1 MSLSNMNEKE
11 KTFVKTVKQFY
22 TKNGR
27 HDLPWRQTTDPYKI
41 LVSEIM
47 LQQTQVP
54 RVIEKYKEFLKA
66 FPTVKKLAIA
76 SQSDVLKLW
85 SGLGY
90 NRRAR
95 FLHQCAKEIV
105 ILKKFPVEVT
115 ELEKLPGIGH
125 YTARAVATFAYNQPH
140 VFIET
145 NIRTVFVHHFF
156 PKKEQ
161 VPDSDILILVT
172 KTLDT
177 KNPRAW
183 YGALMDYGTYL
194 KSQGIKTHRQA
205 KAYAKQS
212 SFIGSNRRV
221 RGLIMKALLEES
233 RTIDDLSVQTDCTHE
248 ELLRALDSLVKD
260 IFVVKKGKKYAL
272 N

>member
-1 MSLSNMNEKE
+1 MGTTMNAKE
-11 KTFVKTVKQFY
+11 KAFVKTVGYFY
-22 TKNGR
+22 KKSGR
-27 HDLPWRQTTDPYKI
+27 HDLPWRQTTDPYNI

-66 FPTVKKLAIA
+66 FPTVKKLATA
-76 SQSDVLKLW
+76 SQVGVLKLW

-95 FLHQCAKEIV
+95 FLHQCAKELV
-105 ILKKFPVEVT
+105 LLKKFPTDVM

-125 YTARAVATFAYNQPH
+125 YTARAVATFAYNQSH

-156 PKKEQ
+156 PKKEH
-161 VPDSDILILVT
+161 VSDSDILKLVE

-177 KNPRAW
+177 KNPRTW
-183 YGALMDYGTYL
+183 YAALMDYGTYL
-194 KSQGIKTHRQA
+194 KSQGITTHRKA
-205 KAYAKQS
+205 KAYVKQS
-212 SFIGSNRRV
+212 AFIGSNRRV
-221 RGLIMKALLEES
+221 RGRIMKVLLVES
-233 RTIDDLSVQTDCTHE
+233 RTIDDLVVQTDCTHKE
-248 ELLRALDSLVKD
+248 ISRALESLIKD
-260 IFVVKKGKKYAL
+260 MFVTKKKKKYSL
-272 N
+272 I

>member
-1 MSLSNMNEKE
+1 MNAKE
-11 KTFVKTVKQFY
+11 KAFVKTVKTFY
-22 TKNGR
+22 KKSGR
-27 HDLPWRQTTDPYKI
+27 HDLPWRQTEDPYKI

-54 RVIEKYKEFLKA
+54 RVIEKYNAFLKV
-66 FPTVKKLAIA
+66 FPTVQTLATA
-76 SQSDVLKLW
+76 SQIEVLQLW

-105 ILKKFPVEVT
+105 TLKKFPIDIT
-115 ELEKLPGIGH
+115 ELEKLPGVGH
-125 YTARAVATFAYNQPH
+125 YTARAVATFAYNQRH

-161 VPDSDILILVT
+161 VLDSAILKLVE

-177 KNPRAW
+177 KHPRDW
-183 YGALMDYGTYL
+183 YAALMDYGTYL
-194 KSQGIKTHRQA
+194 KAQGNTAHRNA
-205 KAYAKQS
+205 RVYTKQS
-212 SFIGSNRRV
+212 AFIGSNRRV
-221 RGLIMKALLEES
+221 RGLIMKSLLVEP
-233 RTIDDLSVQTDCTHE
+233 RTIDDLAVQTDCTQE
-248 ELLRALDSLVKD
+248 ELSRALESLIKDS
-260 IFVVKKGKKYAL
+260 FVLKKNKKYTL
-272 N
+272 V

>member
-1 MSLSNMNEKE
+1 MNKGMNEKE
-11 KTFVKTVKQFY
+11 KAFVKTVKTFY
-22 TKNGR
+22 KKFGR
-27 HDLPWRQTTDPYKI
+27 HDLLWRQTTDPYKI

-54 RVIEKYKEFLKA
+54 RVLEKYKEFLKA
-66 FPTVKKLAIA
+66 FPIVKKLAVA
-76 SQSDVLKLW
+76 PQAEVLKLW

-105 ILKKFPVEVT
+105 SLEHFPTSVT

-156 PKKEQ
+156 STKEQ
-161 VPDSDILILVT
+161 VLDSAIVKLVG

-177 KNPRAW
+177 KNPKQW
-183 YGALMDYGTYL
+183 YWSLMDYGTYL
-194 KSQGIKTHRQA
+194 KSQGIRTHRQSA
-205 KAYAKQS
+205 SYVKQS
-212 SFIGSNRRV
+212 SFLGSNRRV
-221 RGLIMKALLEES
+221 RGLIMKALLVES
-233 RTIDDLSVQTDCTHE
+233 RTIEDLTVQTDCTHE
-248 ELLRALDSLVKD
+248 EVARALVSLIKDSFIKKHRTKYLLV
-260 IFVVKKGKKYAL
+260 
-272 N
+272 